1 MTAILDLSI
10 ISGPLVIVVYAVS
23 ALVALLLIAV
33 RPSRRWSR
41 RRWLFVAAVALVA
54 GAVFGLVATWIV
66 SDWAN
71 VFGVVL
77 SAVVHTWIAVGFAGM
92 ALAAASFVRA
102 TWRRIVASALALL
115 LFAATT
121 AMSINID
128 IGQYPTVRSALG
140 LSAYQGNPLPQ
151 ISAPPAGTA
160 RSTIATW
167 TAPNGM
173 PDHGTVGEVEIPAT
187 VSGFPARPADVYLP
201 PAALTANP
209 PLLPVLIVL
218 SGQPGN
224 PDAPLSAAKL
234 QRSLDAYAAE
244 HQGLAPIVVSPDQLG
259 SPQAN
264 PMCIDSPL
272 GNSATYLT
280 VDVPTWIRSNLP
292 VLDSPDYWGIG
303 GLSQGGTCSIQLGA
317 AHPELFSAILDASGE
332 LAPSLGDEQK
342 TIDQGFGGDSAAYEA
357 ATPAA
362 IMAAKA
368 PYTNMYAVFGV
379 GANDSGFKPG
389 VQTLYQDALA
399 AGIDAVYV
407 EAPDS
412 AHDATAWAYTF
423 QQGLGLIADRW
434 GLNR

>member
-10 ISGPLVIVVYAVS
+10 ISGPLVIAVYVVAGLAV
-23 ALVALLLIAV
+23 ALLIAV
-33 RPSRRWSR
+33 RPSRRWPR
-41 RRWLFVAAVALVA
+41 RRWLVVAGLAAVA
-54 GAVFGLVATWIV
+54 GAAIGLVATWLA
-66 SDWAN
+66 SDVAN
-71 VFGVVL
+71 LFGVEL

-92 ALAAASFVRA
+92 AIAIASFVRA
-102 TWRRIVASALALL
+102 TWRRVIASALALL

-121 AMSINID
+121 AMSVNID

-140 LSAYQGNPLPQ
+140 LSVYQDNPLPQ
-151 ISAPPAGTA
+151 IATPPSGAE

-167 TAPNGM
+167 TAPDDLPEKGV
-173 PDHGTVGEVEIPAT
+173 VGEIEIPAT

-209 PLLPVLIVL
+209 PLLPVLIVM

-234 QRSLDAYAAE
+234 QQSLDAYAAQ

-259 SPQAN
+259 SPDAN

-280 VDVPTWIRSNLP
+280 VDVPTWIRANLP
-292 VLDSPDYWGIG
+292 VLDSPQYWGVG

-332 LAPSLGDEQK
+332 LGPSLGDQQK
-342 TIDQGFGGDSAAYEA
+342 TIDQGFGGDQAAYEA
-357 ATPAA
+357 AMPAA

-368 PYTNMYAVFGV
+368 PYTDMFAVFGV
-379 GANDSGFKPG
+379 GANDSGFMPG

-399 AGIDAVYV
+399 AGIDAVYI
-407 EAPDS
+407 EAPNS